1 MRKNLW
7 ANIWVFC
14 FILASVFFNAEAQ
27 AVDATRSGTGR
38 LKIASGIVLT
48 SVLTTV
54 GALAI
59 MSYGMGLCSDDNYD
73 SCSGDY
79 VLGGAAAMGVGL
91 GLGIPLIVS
100 GARDRKSWKSQN
112 RSEVFEPETSH
123 SPIGVNLFVT
133 RTKTSLLNFT
143 YDL

>member
-7 ANIWVFC
+7 INIWSLSFMLACVF
-14 FILASVFFNAEAQ
+14 IDSKAL

-38 LKIASGIVLT
+38 FKIASGIVLT
-48 SVLTTV
+48 SVLTTA

-59 MSYGMGLCSDDNYD
+59 MSYGMGLCGDDTYD
-73 SCSGDY
+73 SCPDDY

-100 GARDRKSWKSQN
+100 GARDRKAWKSQN
-112 RSEVFEPETSH
+112 RAGQSESVG
-123 SPIGVNLFVT
+123 SPVGINLFVT
-133 RTKTSLLNFT
+133 KTRTSMLNFT

>member
-1 MRKNLW
+1 MH
-7 ANIWVFC
+7 ANSRGIIWTFC
-14 FILASVFFNAEAQ
+14 FVLVSLIICSEAR
-27 AVDATRSGTGR
+27 AGNTTRTGTGR

-48 SVLTTV
+48 SVLTTA

-59 MSYGMGLCSDDNYD
+59 MSYGMGLCGEDTYD
-73 SCSGDY
+73 SCSSDY

-100 GARDRKSWKSQN
+100 GARDRKANKANN
-112 RSEVFEPETSH
+112 RAEDV
-123 SPIGVNLFVT
+123 SPTGGNSPFGLNFYI
-133 RTKTSLLNFT
+133 TKKKGSLLNLT